1 MKLQKHHR
9 MLLRLIRRTHG
20 DLGKDFVDLTTLD
33 LTGSKTQSVQP
44 GNGTGHESWLCLKL
58 SKSGRFPV
66 MSLKNINVHKFTVMV
81 TRGGSNIRQEVVGTS
96 DIQEIDIVMKRIICV
111 NREGMLKLTVNHSLG
126 DN

>member
-1 MKLQKHHR
+1 
-9 MLLRLIRRTHG
+9 
-20 DLGKDFVDLTTLD
+20 
-33 LTGSKTQSVQP
+33 
-44 GNGTGHESWLCLKL
+44 
-58 SKSGRFPV
+58 

-81 TRGGSNIRQEVVGTS
+81 TRGGSNIRQEVVATS